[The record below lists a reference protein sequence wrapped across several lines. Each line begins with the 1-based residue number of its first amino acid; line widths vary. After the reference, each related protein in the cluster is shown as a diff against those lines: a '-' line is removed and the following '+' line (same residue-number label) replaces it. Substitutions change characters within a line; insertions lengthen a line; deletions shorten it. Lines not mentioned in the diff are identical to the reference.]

1 MVDTSDTAWQQAQLS
16 FSQGGLELRCL
27 SLHSSA
33 AYIASRIASGYC
45 SKQSTHLPHSIDLFN
60 SSLSSIDALTIDT
73 ISTSMFTQKM
83 LSCKLEDKLFTQLFN
98 NASLPDRARLLS
110 VSSRHSSAWLFVT
123 PSLRL
128 NLHLDP
134 SEFQVAIKWWLGLP
148 ACQGQICPQ
157 CSSHSLDYFGHHAL
171 TGRKGPD
178 VVTHH
183 NRIRDT
189 IFELCQLA
197 CLGAQLEARSS
208 LGHEER
214 QTRPADI
221 LVPNW
226 KLGQHA
232 AIDLSITS
240 PLCHENI
247 QVACV
252 MTESAALWAEKW
264 KHNTN
269 DEKCRELGWVSI
281 PLVVE
286 SYGCW
291 GTKAQHFFSR
301 LSGRLASRL
310 NQPKSITTNQKYGGK
325 PSQSCL
331 PGHTLQILHGR
342 VIFSVR
348 FLCLMYIFDNNN
360 NYNNKTLLHPGP
372 NLWYYLSCKAG
383 SIFI

>member
-1 MVDTSDTAWQQAQLS
+1 M
-16 FSQGGLELRCL
+16 
-27 SLHSSA
+27 
-33 AYIASRIASGYC
+33 
-45 SKQSTHLPHSIDLFN
+45 
-60 SSLSSIDALTIDT
+60 
-73 ISTSMFTQKM
+73 
-83 LSCKLEDKLFTQLFN
+83 
-98 NASLPDRARLLS
+98 
-110 VSSRHSSAWLFVT
+110 T

-128 NLHLDP
+128 NLHLDS

-252 MTESAALWAEKW
+252 MTGSAALWAEKW

-269 DEKCRELGWVSI
+269 DEKCRELGWVSS

-310 NQPKSITTNQKYGGK
+310 NQPKSITTNQMYGGK